1 MTKVRMTVHCKEDD
15 WPSLPR
21 KLQVDLVGELDMLTL
36 NPQIGKPLWE
46 NLRRYRAI
54 RMGRYRIIYRY
65 DQKTDTAWVV
75 ALGIRREGSRDDVY
89 EKASRL
95 TRTDRLGP
103 P

>member
-1 MTKVRMTVHCKEDD
+1 MTFRCKEQDFLT
-15 WPSLPR
+15 LPR
-21 KLQVDLVGELDMLTL
+21 KLQVDLVSKLDMLAR
-36 NPQIGKPLWE
+36 NPQIGKPLWKD
-46 NLRRYRAI
+46 LRRYRAI

-65 DQKTDTAWVV
+65 DQETDTAWVV

-95 TRTDRLGP
+95 AQSNRLGP

>member
-1 MTKVRMTVHCKEDD
+1 MTQVHMTFRCKEQDFLT
-15 WPSLPR
+15 LPR
-21 KLQVDLVGELDMLTL
+21 KLQVDLVSKLDMLAR
-36 NPQIGKPLWE
+36 NPQIGKPLWKD
-46 NLRRYRAI
+46 LRRYRAI

-65 DQKTDTAWVV
+65 DQETDTAWVV

-95 TRTDRLGP
+95 AQSNRLGP